1 MKASISFP
9 EIQNLLAEKAQQTI
23 AFAFVDNK
31 TVKVTYPLNLGFIK
45 KDISANLI
53 IKELV
58 GSDLLLQLDAGF
70 GSDTMLTTVLGMLK
84 GKIPEGLMEK
94 QQDSCLLLHLDKIDQ
109 VKAVFDKV
117 DVTDLHVF
125 TEGLEV
131 EGALK

>member
-9 EIQNLLAEKAQQTI
+9 ELQNVIAEKANQQI
-23 AFAFVDNK
+23 GFAFVDGK
-31 TVKVTYPLNLGFIK
+31 TVRISYPLNLGFIK

-53 IKELV
+53 IKELT

-70 GSDTMLTTVLGMLK
+70 GSDTMLTTVLGLLK
-84 GKIPEGLMEK
+84 GKVPEGLIEK
-94 QQDSCLLLHLDKIDQ
+94 RPDSHLLLHLGQIEQ
-109 VKAVFDKV
+109 VQSVFEKV
-117 DVTDLHVF
+117 DVTDLHVL